1 MTAQHDTPGS
11 EQARVDDERQAS
23 GHRAARVAHRASL
36 MSHRVSFKS
45 RKRWLAGA
53 FLIGL
58 FYLTAIFADF
68 LAPYDYR
75 AQARREPSAP
85 PTTIHFR
92 DAGGV
97 WHMRPFI
104 HARRLADPLQRTYA
118 EETGRAYPLALFTR
132 GYTYKLFGVLT
143 TDRHL
148 FGVTSGADGAAGTT
162 TRDASAPRV
171 HLLGTDALGRDRLSR
186 LLVASRF
193 SLVVGPLGT
202 LLASALG
209 VLVGGIAGY
218 AGRIAD
224 AVLMRIADTM
234 MALPTLVLIIAARAA
249 FPLEL
254 PPVRAATLLVSIF
267 MLVGW
272 AEMARVARGLTLAL
286 RRREFVL
293 AAESLGLAQARVLVR
308 HILPNAARPLLVQA
322 TLMLPAFLLAEIAL
336 SFLGVGLQEPEASWG
351 NMLSAA
357 SDITL
362 LRAEPLLLL
371 APAVAIFLFVLG
383 IRLFSDGLQNSRR
396 K

>member
-1 MTAQHDTPGS
+1 M
-11 EQARVDDERQAS
+11 
-23 GHRAARVAHRASL
+23 
-36 MSHRVSFKS
+36 
-45 RKRWLAGA
+45 AGA
-53 FLIGL
+53 CIVGL

-75 AQARREPSAP
+75 AQVRREPSAP
-85 PTTIHFR
+85 PTAIHFR
-92 DAGGV
+92 DAGGG
-97 WHMRPFI
+97 WHARPSVR
-104 HARRLADPLQRTYA
+104 ARRLADPLQRVYVEDA
-118 EETGRAYPLALFTR
+118 GRAYPLAFFTR
-132 GYTYKLFGVLT
+132 GYKYKLFGVLT

-148 FGVTSGADGAAGTT
+148 FGVMSGAEGAAEATA
-162 TRDASAPRV
+162 RDAASERTKDANAMTKDASVPRV

-193 SLVVGPLGT
+193 SLAVGPLGT
-202 LLASALG
+202 LLASVLG
-209 VLVGGIAGY
+209 ILVGCVAGY
-218 AGRIAD
+218 AGRLAD
-224 AVLMRIADTM
+224 GVLMRVADTM

-254 PPVRAATLLVSIF
+254 PPMRAAFLLVSIF

-272 AEMARVARGLTLAL
+272 AEMARVARGLVLAL

-293 AAESLGLAQARVLVR
+293 AAESLGLSQWRVLTR

-322 TLMLPAFLLAEIAL
+322 TLMLPAFLLAETAL

-362 LRAEPLLLL
+362 LRAEPFLLL
-371 APAVAIFLFVLG
+371 APALAIFLFVLG
-383 IRLFSDGLQNSRR
+383 VRLLGDGIKR
-396 K
+396 